1 MSNENFD
8 HSMTPV
14 RSYLVEAFRKWILDN
29 GMTPQIMVDA
39 TDSAAQLPMQY
50 VQDGKI
56 VLNISELAT
65 EGFTIS
71 HHAIQFETSFNSHIE
86 NIRIPMRAVLAI
98 YARENGRGMVFEE
111 EEDTIEPPP
120 EDNTPSKM
128 RAKPKLKLVT

>member
-8 HSMTPV
+8 PRMTPV
-14 RSYLVEAFRKWILDN
+14 RPYLLEAFRKWILDN

-39 TDSAAQLPMQY
+39 TDSAVQVPIEY

-65 EGFTIS
+65 EALILS
-71 HHAIQFETSFNSHIE
+71 HHAIQFETSFNSKIE

-111 EEDTIEPPP
+111 EEDTIDPPP
-120 EDNTPSKM
+120 EDNSSGKL